1 MREIS
6 TAIDIQASPEKV
18 WAVLADFAGYAAWNP
33 FIREGSGEAVVGGKL
48 NLRMFP
54 ENGRPITFKPEVL
67 AAEPGKSL
75 RWVGHLIVPG
85 LFDGTH
91 EFTLTATP
99 DGGTHLVQSES
110 FTGLLVPFLGK
121 MIEGT
126 RRNFDN
132 FNAALKK
139 RVEG

>member
-6 TAIDIQASPEKV
+6 TAIDIQASPEEV
-18 WAVLADFAGYAAWNP
+18 WAVLVNFAGYAAWNP
-33 FIREGSGEAVVGGKL
+33 FIREGSGEAVVGSKL

-54 ENGRPITFKPEVL
+54 ENGRPMTFKPEVL
-67 AAEPGKSL
+67 AAEPGKVL
-75 RWVGHLIVPG
+75 KWVGHFIVPG

-91 EFTLTATP
+91 EFALTATP

-110 FTGLLVPFLGK
+110 FKGLLVPFLGK

-132 FNAALKK
+132 LNEALKK

>member
-6 TAIDIQASPEKV
+6 TAIDIQASPEQV
-18 WAVLADFAGYAAWNP
+18 WSILVDFAGYAAWNP
-33 FIREGSGEAVVGGKL
+33 FIKEGSGEAVVGSTL
-48 NLRMFP
+48 VLRMFP
-54 ENGRPITFKPEVL
+54 ENGRPITFKPKVL
-67 AAEPGKSL
+67 AAEPGKVL

-99 DGGTHLVQSES
+99 DGGTRLTQSES
-110 FTGLLVPFLGK
+110 FKGLLVPFLGK

-126 RRNFDN
+126 RRNFEN
-132 FNAALKK
+132 LNGALKK

>member
-6 TAIDIQASPEKV
+6 TAIDIQASPEEV
-18 WAVLADFAGYAAWNP
+18 WAVLVNFAGYAAWNP
-33 FIREGSGEAVVGGKL
+33 FIREGSGEAAVGSKL

-54 ENGRPITFKPEVL
+54 ENGRPMTFKPEVL
-67 AAEPGKSL
+67 AAEPGKVL
-75 RWVGHLIVPG
+75 KWVGHFIVPG

-91 EFTLTATP
+91 EFALTATP

-110 FTGLLVPFLGK
+110 FKGLLVPFLGK

-132 FNAALKK
+132 LNEALKK

>member
-6 TAIDIQASPEKV
+6 TAIDIQASPGQV
-18 WAVLADFAGYAAWNP
+18 WAVLIDFAGYPAWNP
-33 FIREGSGEAVVGGKL
+33 FIREGSGEAVVGSRL
-48 NLRMFP
+48 TLRMYP
-54 ENGRPITFKPEVL
+54 ENGSPITFKPKVL
-67 AAEPGKSL
+67 AAEPGKVL
-75 RWVGHLIVPG
+75 RWLGHFIVPG

-99 DGGTHLVQSES
+99 DGGTHLTQSES
-110 FTGLLVPFLGK
+110 FKGLLVPFLGK

-132 FNAALKK
+132 LNEALKE
-139 RVEG
+139 RVES